1 MNEEHPETCIWCLTN
16 DGSTHTVKMEVSRQ
30 QVLRAV
36 VGETQAALGEHVS
49 QHCPL
54 TRLRH

>member
-1 MNEEHPETCIWCLTN
+1 MNEEHPEACIWCLIN

-30 QVLRAV
+30 KMLSV
-36 VGETQAALGEHVS
+36 VAGETQAALGVHVS
-49 QHCPL
+49 QHRPL